1 MLDPADSMRNRSLGA
16 IRSLP
21 RYLIQKDLYRLLIL
35 KCRDKAEKVRKQSF
49 SIIIELGADHAASLL
64 TLPELTMTTKHLLQI
79 ASLIPS
85 SEVAGG
91 RHLTKQLSK
100 YTSIKHVDLH
110 DIVIHLMNSVTTSSV
125 ASCVRLHTQQGPPE
139 SLQASAKTTSGV
151 TRDGVIA
158 EAVLA
163 TILSLDLHQLQI
175 DVMLAII
182 DDLMRQ

>member
-21 RYLIQKDLYRLLIL
+21 RHLIQKDIYRLLVL

-49 SIIIELGADHAASLL
+49 SIIIDLGADHAASLL

-91 RHLTKQLSK
+91 RDFTKQLSK
-100 YTSIKHVDLH
+100 YTPIRYVDFH
-110 DIVIHLMNSVTTSSV
+110 DIVIHLINLDVTFSV
-125 ASCVRLHTQQGPPE
+125 ACCVRLHTEQGPPE
-139 SLQASAKTTSGV
+139 SLQASAKSASGISG
-151 TRDGVIA
+151 DGVNA
-158 EAVLA
+158 KAVLA
-163 TILSLDLHQLQI
+163 TILSLDFHQLQT
-175 DVMLAII
+175 DQMLAII
-182 DDLMRQ
+182 EDMMQQ